1 MSGLHTPSKRSKS
14 GHGGSRPVV
23 SVSTRKNLAF
33 GQIEEVG
40 SRERDIDGR
49 VQKFRVKNQN
59 QQHDLYKNS
68 QSKIGKLQ

>member
-14 GHGGSRPVV
+14 GHGGPRPVV

-40 SRERDIDGR
+40 SREKDIDGR

>member
-1 MSGLHTPSKRSKS
+1 M
-14 GHGGSRPVV
+14 V

-40 SRERDIDGR
+40 SREKDIDGR